1 MVGETSRNL
10 VRCFFLREK
19 LKSYAK
25 GLEHGISRLHVVG
38 AGVMGGDIAVAAL
51 RGFIVTLE
59 DREPR
64 LIAPA
69 IGRANQLF
77 ERRIRNEGDRR
88 AALDRLMP
96 DPAGSGLAT
105 ADLVIEAVMGRST
118 SRLRCSPAARRRC
131 GPMPFSPPTPPRCC
145 SRP

>member
-1 MVGETSRNL
+1 GR
-10 VRCFFLREK
+10 
-19 LKSYAK
+19 
-25 GLEHGISRLHVVG
+25 GITRVHVVG
-38 AGVMGGDIAVAAL
+38 AGVMGGDIAAVAAL
-51 RGFIVTLE
+51 RGFVVTVE

-88 AALDRLMP
+88 AAFDRLMP

-105 ADLVIEAVMGRST
+105 ADLVIEAVAGSGD
-118 SRLRCSPAARRRC
+118 LN
-131 GPMPFSPPTPPRCC
+131 GPGFPPREAAE
-145 SRP
+145 RAAAL

>member
-38 AGVMGGDIAVAAL
+38 AGVMGVDIAGGGIARLHRDARGSRAAA
-51 RGFIVTLE
+51 
-59 DREPR
+59 DRT
-64 LIAPA
+64 AA

-77 ERRIRNEGDRR
+77 ERRIRNG
-88 AALDRLMP
+88 
-96 DPAGSGLAT
+96 AT
-105 ADLVIEAVMGRST
+105 GVPRST
-118 SRLRCSPAARRRC
+118 
-131 GPMPFSPPTPPRCC
+131 G
-145 SRP
+145 